1 MQQLDFWA
9 PIESVPHV
17 RDETMQQ
24 RFDRFHARNPHV
36 YAALVAIARRMIK
49 AGKSRIGIKQ
59 LYEVL
64 RYERLIYTATDDGH
78 RLDNNYTSRY
88 ARLIIAN
95 EPDLAH
101 AFETRRL
108 RAA

>member
-9 PIESVPHV
+9 PSESVPHV

-59 LYEVL
+59 LFEIL
-64 RYERLIYTATDDGH
+64 RYERMVYTKSDDGH
-78 RLDNNYTSRY
+78 RLNNNLTAYY
-88 ARLIIAN
+88 ARAIIAN